1 MSDKKLYS
9 YLMTHDSGFAPNPF
23 FGCLTLATCMTD
35 IRRTKKVENW
45 VAGFAGKTLVRK
57 CLELGIIIPH
67 QGLIY
72 LMEIGEI
79 ITLDAYFHDPRF
91 QQKKAIPLGTNNIIQ
106 EHGDNIYHV
115 DSKGKYVQLE
125 NDNHDEGELIKDT
138 KGKNVL
144 IAKQF
149 YYFGR
154 NCPVPEASW
163 ASININVPDRYIGYG
178 CESNELALDAM
189 IGFLQKNTKHDGV
202 QGIPCIWESS

>member
-1 MSDKKLYS
+1 MSKKLYS

-23 FGCLTLATCMTD
+23 FSHLTLATCMTD
-35 IRRTKKVENW
+35 IRRTKSVGDW

-57 CLELGIIIPH
+57 CRDLGVSIPH

-72 LMEIGEI
+72 LMRIDEI

-91 QQKKAIPLGTNNIIQ
+91 QQKKAIPLGTNNTML
-106 EHGDNIYHV
+106 ERGDNIYCS
-115 DSKGKYVQLE
+115 DGNGGFQQLE

-144 IAKQF
+144 ISNQS

-154 NCPVPEASW
+154 NCPAPAASW
-163 ASININVPDRYIGYG
+163 AAMNVHVPDRYIGYG
-178 CESNELALDAM
+178 SASDGAALEAM
-189 IGFLQKNTKHDGV
+189 VAYLQAQGFEPGV
-202 QGIPCIWESS
+202 YGKPCIW